1 MLKIYC
7 ISVLQCWILS
17 ILCVLLGSLF
27 YFFFLSCPSA
37 QVEVKT
43 ADIMVTIPEY
53 YEGKNVLITGATG
66 FVGKVQCGLNM
77 HSTDTAETLR
87 AKSKPTARVV
97 IVFPRFSKG
106 VAALLFNHFK
116 SRFTLHTF
124 IQSLLKGSSRY
135 KHNFLLFNDSAVG
148 KRNAK
153 LQAGWVFIVKGVPLT
168 CCY

>member
-7 ISVLQCWILS
+7 ISALQCWILRAA
-17 ILCVLLGSLF
+17 LYSLRPSRLTI
-27 YFFFLSCPSA
+27 FFLCPSA

-53 YEGKNVLITGATG
+53 YEGKNVMITGATG
-66 FVGKVQCGLNM
+66 FVGKVQCCLNM

-97 IVFPRFSKG
+97 IVFARFSKG
-106 VAALLFNHFK
+106 VSALPFNHFK

-124 IQSLLKGSSRY
+124 IQSLLKGSSSY
-135 KHNFLLFNDSAVG
+135 KHNLLLFNDSAVG
-148 KRNAK
+148 K
-153 LQAGWVFIVKGVPLT
+153 
-168 CCY
+168 